1 MNEIHISA
9 EENMML
15 KSVERKIRQLIK
27 EGVPE
32 DFLRDAAESY
42 SINDDGEPA
51 TAQYIINGLE
61 TEAEK
66 FREIMKEG

>member
-1 MNEIHISA
+1 MF
-9 EENMML
+9 L
-15 KSVERKIRQLIK
+15 SVENKIKQFVK
-27 EGVPE
+27 EGIPE
-32 DFLRDAAESY
+32 DFLRDAVENY
-42 SINDDGEPA
+42 SINEDGQVS

>member
-1 MNEIHISA
+1 MS
-9 EENMML
+9 
-15 KSVERKIRQLIK
+15 KSVENKINQLIK
-27 EGVPE
+27 EGIPE
-32 DFLRDAAESY
+32 DFLKDASENY
-42 SINDDGEPA
+42 SINEDGEPS

>member
-1 MNEIHISA
+1 MY
-9 EENMML
+9 
-15 KSVERKIRQLIK
+15 KSVAK
-27 EGVPE
+27 EGIPE
-32 DFLRDAAESY
+32 DFLMDAAENY
-42 SINDDGEPA
+42 SINDDGEHS